1 MKTILYVVSH
11 AYPYF
16 SNGYAVRTH
25 HIAKALAGQ
34 GVKPIV
40 LTRPGRPW
48 DVKAFTEQVTSLE
61 VVEDGVRYL
70 SLPEPSRSSFTSLDE
85 WKEEAA
91 KAIVELCRVYR
102 VDIIMAASNWQNA
115 MPAQRAAQ
123 LLGLDFYYEVRGFW
137 ELSKA
142 ARFAGHEVSNEFKKH
157 LAYETDMARGA
168 KHVFTLTEQ
177 MKAELIERGVE
188 PARISLVPNGVTFET
203 GSNTALPSVPSVPSG
218 QALAPTQTQ
227 AQPSAVTIGYIGSFS
242 DYEGLDMLITALAEL
257 RKRGLNARLLLV
269 GSSAELNHAGHCPLQ
284 EKYQQ
289 LAITL
294 GVADYV
300 SLPGRV
306 TPNAVASY
314 YQTIDIFVIPRLPYK
329 VCEIVSPIKPLE
341 AASYGKAILMSDVA
355 PLADMARE
363 GAGATFAKGSQSDLV
378 AELATLVND
387 AALRANLAQRARN
400 WVTENRQLSRIV
412 EPMLTAFQR

>member
-1 MKTILYVVSH
+1 MPNMGHGVKTILYVVSH

-70 SLPEPSRSSFTSLDE
+70 SLPEPSRSSFSNLDE

-102 VDIIMAASNWQNA
+102 VDIIMAASNWQTA

-142 ARFAGHEVSNEFKKH
+142 ARFAGHEESNEFKKH

-168 KHVFTLTEQ
+168 KPWAQH
-177 MKAELIERGVE
+177 R
-188 PARISLVPNGVTFET
+188 LVW
-203 GSNTALPSVPSVPSG
+203 
-218 QALAPTQTQ
+218 
-227 AQPSAVTIGYIGSFS
+227 
-242 DYEGLDMLITALAEL
+242 L
-257 RKRGLNARLLLV
+257 R
-269 GSSAELNHAGHCPLQ
+269 
-284 EKYQQ
+284 
-289 LAITL
+289 LAISARFLTTKAWTCWFRL
-294 GVADYV
+294 W
-300 SLPGRV
+300 L
-306 TPNAVASY
+306 SY
-314 YQTIDIFVIPRLPYK
+314 AHR
-329 VCEIVSPIKPLE
+329 
-341 AASYGKAILMSDVA
+341 G
-355 PLADMARE
+355 
-363 GAGATFAKGSQSDLV
+363 
-378 AELATLVND
+378 
-387 AALRANLAQRARN
+387 
-400 WVTENRQLSRIV
+400 
-412 EPMLTAFQR
+412 